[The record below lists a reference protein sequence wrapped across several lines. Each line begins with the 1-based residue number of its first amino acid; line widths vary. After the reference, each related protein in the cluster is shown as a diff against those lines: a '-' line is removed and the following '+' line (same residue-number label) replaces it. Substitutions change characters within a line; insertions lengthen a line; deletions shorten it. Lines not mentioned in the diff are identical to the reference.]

1 MMKSLSHLGTRMPA
15 LGLGTWQ
22 LSGSVC
28 ARVVRSALDL
38 GYRHVDTAQAYG
50 NEAEVGAAI
59 AESGVPRDQLFLT
72 TKLWMDRLTSGE
84 VERSAEESLRRLRS
98 DYVDLLLIHWPNPRV
113 PLAETLGAMAALR
126 ETGKVR
132 RIGVSNFP
140 VALLR
145 HAVEEVGAQV
155 FCNQVEYHPLLSQAP
170 VLDYLRPRGMLLVAY
185 SPLGHGQVLANAEVR
200 RIAAKHG
207 ATAAQVALAW
217 LLGQDGVAAIPKAG
231 NMEHLRDNMAALDLE
246 LDPADRAAL
255 DRLAGHT
262 RTVAPSWSPNWD
274 T

>member
-1 MMKSLSHLGTRMPA
+1 MKTLTHLGTRMPA

-38 GYRHVDTAQAYG
+38 GYRHIDTAQAYG
-50 NEAEVGAAI
+50 NEAEVGAAVV
-59 AESGVPRDQLFLT
+59 ESGIDRGELFLT
-72 TKLWMDRLTSGE
+72 TKLWMDRLSRGE
-84 VERSAEESLRRLRS
+84 VERSAEESLRRLRT

-113 PLAETLGAMAALR
+113 PLAETLGAMAELR
-126 ETGKVR
+126 AAGKVR

-145 HAVEEVGAQV
+145 QAVEEIGAQI
-155 FCNQVEYHPLLSQAP
+155 FCDQVEYHPLLTQAP
-170 VLDYLRPRGMLLVAY
+170 VLDYLRPRGMPLVAY
-185 SPLGHGQVLANAEVR
+185 SPLAHGQVLANPEVR

-207 ATAAQVALAW
+207 ATPAQVSLAW
-217 LLGQDGVAAIPKAG
+217 LLGQNGVAVIPKASSTD
-231 NMEHLRDNMAALDLE
+231 HLRDNWAALDLE

>member
-1 MMKSLSHLGTRMPA
+1 MPA

-38 GYRHVDTAQAYG
+38 GYRHIDTAQAYG
-50 NEAEVGAAI
+50 NEGEVGAAV
-59 AESGVPRDQLFLT
+59 AESGLPRDQLFLT
-72 TKLWMDRLTSGE
+72 TKLWMDRLTRDE
-84 VERSAEESLRRLRS
+84 VERSTEESLRRLRS

-113 PLAETLGAMAALR
+113 PLAETLEAMAALR
-126 ETGKVR
+126 EAGKVR
-132 RIGVSNFP
+132 RVGVSNFP

-145 HAVEEVGAQV
+145 QAVEQGGAEI

-170 VLDYLRPRGMLLVAY
+170 VLDYLRPRGMILTAY
-185 SPLGHGQVLANAEVR
+185 SPLAHGQVLANPEVL

-207 ATAAQVALAW
+207 ASPAQVSLAW

-231 NMEHLRDNMAALDLE
+231 DTGHLRDNWAALDLE
-246 LDPADRAAL
+246 LDPADRASL

>member
-1 MMKSLSHLGTRMPA
+1 MKTLTHHGTHMPA

-22 LSGSVC
+22 LTGSVC
-28 ARVVRSALDL
+28 ARVVRGALDL
-38 GYRHVDTAQAYG
+38 GYRHIDTAQAYG

-59 AESGVPRDQLFLT
+59 AEAGITRSQLFLT
-72 TKLWMDRLTSGE
+72 TKLWMDRLTRGE
-84 VERSAEESLRRLRS
+84 VERSTEESLRRLRT

-113 PLAETLGAMAALR
+113 PLEETLGAMTELCT
-126 ETGKVR
+126 TGKVR

-145 HAVEEVGAQV
+145 QAVEEIGADI
-155 FCNQVEYHPLLSQAP
+155 FCDQVEYHPLLSQAP

-185 SPLGHGQVLANAEVR
+185 SPLAHGEVLTNPEIR
-200 RIAAKHG
+200 RIADKMG
-207 ATAAQVALAW
+207 ATPAQVSLAW
-217 LLGQDGVAAIPKAG
+217 LLGQDNVAVIPKATSV
-231 NMEHLRDNMAALDLE
+231 EHLRANLAALDLQ

-255 DRLAGHT
+255 DKLAGHT
-262 RTVAPSWSPNWD
+262 RTIAPSWAPNWD